1 LSHLEGEVQVELTID
16 RKGNVTRVRAVSGN
30 AVLAQAAEEAARQWK
45 YAPYTGDDQIT
56 FPAVTRVQFNFKFN
70 SETET
75 KK

>member
-1 LSHLEGEVQVELTID
+1 MEGEVQVELTID
-16 RKGNVTRVRAVSGN
+16 RKGNVTGVRALSGN
-30 AVLAQAAEEAARQWK
+30 AVLAQAAEEAVRQWK